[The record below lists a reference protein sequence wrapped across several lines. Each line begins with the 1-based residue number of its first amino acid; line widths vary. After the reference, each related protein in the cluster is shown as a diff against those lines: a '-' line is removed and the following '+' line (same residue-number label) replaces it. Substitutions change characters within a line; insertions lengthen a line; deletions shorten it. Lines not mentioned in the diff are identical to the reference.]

1 MEIKELEL
9 TTEVLEKLIAL
20 SVDWEAEDSCRGY
33 RRNTREDIEGNRIF
47 SAEEN
52 GRMTAYL
59 FGHMETSKSK
69 NSIMPEGT
77 PYFEV
82 EELYVRPELRSRG
95 IDRRLFEFAENA
107 VRPDA
112 EYIML
117 STATKNW
124 KAILHFYLDEL
135 DMEFWNARL
144 FKKLDSRASG
154 GIMAEKTRMT
164 AQEMWEKS
172 GLQREFDSW
181 SFGSA
186 PDELADLVVRGIKTA
201 TSSAF
206 ALYEL
211 EGEAVPKAGDCSVI
225 LDSQDNAVC
234 IIRDVRVLVIP
245 FNEMTP
251 ELAALEGE
259 GDCSLQYWKKVHT
272 DFFIQE
278 MSSAGLEFT
287 EDMKV
292 VFEEFEV
299 VWPR

>member
-1 MEIKELEL
+1 MEIKEMEL
-9 TTEVLEKLIAL
+9 TPEVLEQLIAL

-47 SAEEN
+47 SAEED

-59 FGHMETSKSK
+59 FGHMETCKSK

-95 IDRRLFEFAENA
+95 IGRRLFEFAENA
-107 VRPDA
+107 VRSDT

-144 FKKLDSRASG
+144 FKKLDRQSFG
-154 GIMAEKTRMT
+154 GIREDSIRMT
-164 AQEMWEKS
+164 AQEMWERS
-172 GLQREFDSW
+172 GLSGEYDAW

-186 PDELADLVVRGIKTA
+186 PDELADLVVRGVKKA

-211 EGEAVPKAGDCSVI
+211 EGEGIPQPGDCSVI
-225 LDSQDNAVC
+225 LDSEDNAVC
-234 IIRDVRVLVIP
+234 VIRDVRVLVIP
-245 FNEMTP
+245 FNEMTS

-278 MSSAGLEFT
+278 MRSAGLEFT

-299 VWPR
+299 VWLR